1 MKYYFLA
8 LKNMFNF
15 KNEATLSEFWSFF
28 FINLLVTAIVSFL
41 ITKFFPNDRYLLSI
55 YRVID
60 VYILFSVGFKRVKNA
75 GYSGWLFLI
84 PFVNLIFAG
93 LPEKK

>member
-1 MKYYFLA
+1 
-8 LKNMFNF
+8 MFNF
-15 KNEATLSEFWSFF
+15 KNEATLNEFWYF
-28 FINLLVTAIVSFL
+28 FIINLFVSFSVGFL
-41 ITKFFPNDRYLLSI
+41 VSKMFPNNRDLLLSI

-60 VYILFSVGFKRVKNA
+60 VYIIFSVGYRRVKNA